1 MALDRDQ
8 VVDAAW
14 HILQTYGLGDLS
26 MRRLA
31 RELGVQP
38 GALYWHVANKQELL
52 AVLAQR
58 MVAPLSMSSTGASPA
73 GACLTSPSPAGASSV
88 DAPPAH
94 ASPAG
99 AADDAVL
106 LITRFRSAVLA
117 VRDGADVV
125 SVAHALDPSGMQPT
139 PLLTAALTRAGMD
152 PAPAETAALTL
163 ARFTLGSVTAQQTRE
178 SMDLPT
184 ATMAAEFEAG
194 VRAILA

>member
-38 GALYWHVANKQELL
+38 GALYWHVASKQELL
-52 AVLAQR
+52 AVLARR
-58 MVAPLSMSSTGASPA
+58 MVAPLE
-73 GACLTSPSPAGASSV
+73 SPSTRPV
-88 DAPPAH
+88 QHDAAPL
-94 ASPAG
+94 
-99 AADDAVL
+99 L

-125 SVAHALDPSGMQPT
+125 SVAHALDPLGMQPV
-139 PLLTAALTRAGMD
+139 PLLVAALTDRGRAPED
-152 PAPAETAALTL
+152 AETVALTL
-163 ARFTLGSVTAQQTRE
+163 TRFTLGSVTAQQTRE
-178 SMDLPT
+178 SMELPT
-184 ATMAAEFEAG
+184 LTMDAEFQAG
-194 VRAILA
+194 VHAILA

>member
-58 MVAPLSMSSTGASPA
+58 MVAPLET
-73 GACLTSPSPAGASSV
+73 SSV
-88 DAPPAH
+88 RPA
-94 ASPAG
+94 A
-99 AADDAVL
+99 AADDDAAAL
-106 LITRFRSAVLA
+106 LLVARFRSLVLA

-125 SVAHALDPSGMQPT
+125 SVAHALDPLGMQPV
-139 PLLTAALTRAGMD
+139 PLLVTALTDQGRSPED
-152 PAPAETAALTL
+152 AETLALTL
-163 ARFTLGSVTAQQTRE
+163 TRFTLGSVTAQQTRE
-178 SMDLPT
+178 SMELPT
-184 ATMAAEFEAG
+184 ATMEDEFQAG

>member
-1 MALDRDQ
+1 MALDRSQ

-58 MVAPLSMSSTGASPA
+58 MVAPLET
-73 GACLTSPSPAGASSV
+73 TSIR
-88 DAPPAH
+88 PAH
-94 ASPAG
+94 TADHD
-99 AADDAVL
+99 AAALL
-106 LITRFRSAVLA
+106 LIARFRSAVLA

-125 SVAHALDPSGMQPT
+125 SVAHALDPLGMQPA
-139 PLLTAALTRAGMD
+139 PLLITALTDRGMTPED
-152 PAPAETAALTL
+152 AETVALTL
-163 ARFTLGSVTAQQTRE
+163 TRFTLGSVTAQQTRE

-184 ATMAAEFEAG
+184 ATMDAEFEAG

>member
-1 MALDRDQ
+1 MALDRGQ

-14 HILQTYGLGDLS
+14 HILQAYGLGDLS

-58 MVAPLSMSSTGASPA
+58 MVAPLSTSSTGAPTTGASPA
-73 GACLTSPSPAGASSV
+73 GTSPAV
-88 DAPPAH
+88 
-94 ASPAG
+94 
-99 AADDAVL
+99 ADDDATL
-106 LITRFRSAVLA
+106 LIARFRSAVLA

-163 ARFTLGSVTAQQTRE
+163 VRFTLGSVTAQQTRE

>member
-1 MALDRDQ
+1 MALDRDR
-8 VVDAAW
+8 VLDAAW
-14 HILQTYGLGDLS
+14 HILQDYGLGDLS

-52 AVLAQR
+52 AVLARR
-58 MVAPLSMSSTGASPA
+58 MVAPLGETPA
-73 GACLTSPSPAGASSV
+73 GAQGPALLT
-88 DAPPAH
+88 
-94 ASPAG
+94 
-99 AADDAVL
+99 
-106 LITRFRSAVLA
+106 TRFRSLVLA

-125 SVAHALDPSGMQPT
+125 SVAHALDPLGMQPV
-139 PLLTAALTRAGMD
+139 PLLVAELTAQGLPPEG
-152 PAPAETAALTL
+152 AETTALTL
-163 ARFTLGSVTAQQTRE
+163 VRFTLGSVTAQQTRE

>member
-58 MVAPLSMSSTGASPA
+58 MVAPLSTSPTGAPATRASPAGASPA
-73 GACLTSPSPAGASSV
+73 GA
-88 DAPPAH
+88 PPT
-94 ASPAG
+94 G
-99 AADDAVL
+99 AADDAAL

-139 PLLTAALTRAGMD
+139 PLLTAALTRVGMD

-163 ARFTLGSVTAQQTRE
+163 VRFTLGSVTAQQTRE

>member
-14 HILQTYGLGDLS
+14 HILRSYGLGDLS

-52 AVLAQR
+52 SVLAQR
-58 MVAPLSMSSTGASPA
+58 MVAPLTGSGGSPA
-73 GACLTSPSPAGASSV
+73 QIIGA
-88 DAPPAH
+88 
-94 ASPAG
+94 
-99 AADDAVL
+99 
-106 LITRFRSAVLA
+106 FREMVLA

-125 SVAHALDPSGMQPT
+125 SVAHALDPEGMQPV
-139 PLLTAALTRAGMD
+139 PLLTSALLRSGRDPQDAAT
-152 PAPAETAALTL
+152 TALTL
-163 ARFTLGSVTAQQTRE
+163 LRFTLGAVTAQQTRE

>member
-1 MALDRDQ
+1 MALDRSQ

-58 MVAPLSMSSTGASPA
+58 MVAPLETPA
-73 GACLTSPSPAGASSV
+73 VRP
-88 DAPPAH
+88 
-94 ASPAG
+94 
-99 AADDAVL
+99 ADDDAAALL
-106 LITRFRSAVLA
+106 LIARFRSAVLT

-125 SVAHALDPSGMQPT
+125 SVAHALDPLGMQPV
-139 PLLTAALTRAGMD
+139 PLLITALTGRGRNPEA
-152 PAPAETAALTL
+152 AEMLALTL
-163 ARFTLGSVTAQQTRE
+163 TRFALGSVTAQQTRE

-184 ATMAAEFEAG
+184 ATMDAEFEAG

>member
-1 MALDRDQ
+1 M
-8 VVDAAW
+8 
-14 HILQTYGLGDLS
+14 T
-26 MRRLA
+26 
-31 RELGVQP
+31 
-38 GALYWHVANKQELL
+38 
-52 AVLAQR
+52 
-58 MVAPLSMSSTGASPA
+58 TGTPF
-73 GACLTSPSPAGASSV
+73 TVRTPVPE
-88 DAPPAH
+88 DAPGIARVHTQSWRETYTGLVPERFFD
-94 ASPAG
+94 
-99 AADDAVL
+99 DDATL
-106 LITRFRSAVLA
+106 LIARFRSAVLA

-163 ARFTLGSVTAQQTRE
+163 VRFTLGSVTVQQTRE

>member
-58 MVAPLSMSSTGASPA
+58 MVAPLENASAHP
-73 GACLTSPSPAGASSV
+73 TRSV
-88 DAPPAH
+88 DPH
-94 ASPAG
+94 A
-99 AADDAVL
+99 AATLVAA
-106 LITRFRSAVLA
+106 RFRSLVLA

-125 SVAHALDPSGMQPT
+125 SVAHALDPLGMQPV
-139 PLLTAALTRAGMD
+139 PALVRVLAGQGRS
-152 PAPAETAALTL
+152 PENAETVALTL
-163 ARFTLGSVTAQQTRE
+163 TRFTLGSVTAQQTRE
-178 SMDLPT
+178 SMELPT
-184 ATMAAEFEAG
+184 ATMDAEFEAG
-194 VRAILA
+194 VRTILA